1 MAESQV
7 KSISLPTGT
16 YNLPEPRASVR
27 RLVNCFA
34 ENAPTDSSMDPK
46 AKDPPVILRRSPGVS
61 VFSNIVIN
69 VNAALNPLQP
79 QNYSVRGMCFMSG
92 VLYAVVNDQFGS
104 VDINGTFSVLHGAII
119 LGTGRVHMAGNG
131 YCLVM
136 IIPGTSI
143 GYYWTV
149 GRGPIQI
156 TASTFLTFGAL
167 NVGFIDS
174 YIVFLQADG
183 RGFYNDDGQASSG
196 TGPITFNNFGQFP
209 REYGTDPFVGMAI
222 LNRVVWM
229 FGQLTSEA
237 YIDVGNTAGSPFASA
252 PNNFME
258 LGCASGESVVKQNQT
273 IFWIANDLTVRS
285 IGASSGI
292 TPTRVSNHAIEA
304 ILQENV
310 VSDAYGL
317 AFSIGGHPMVVFTLP
332 TAGRTLVFDCV
343 TALWHEMSSYGL
355 GIWRPF
361 CTAVGYGHQLVGDSQ
376 TNTIGYL
383 DPSVYTEYGNP
394 MIATWIHQPVYGE
407 HLRLRHRRLELILG
421 TGQSPLTGQGSNP
434 LITMQM
440 SDDGGHTWR
449 AMPTKSLGGQGQWL
463 TRAVW
468 WNLGMS
474 RERVYQFNLS
484 DPVALWLTDATL
496 DVMPL

>member
-1 MAESQV
+1 MTEPQV

-34 ENAPTDSSMDPK
+34 ENAPSDSTMDSK
-46 AKDPPVILRRSPGVS
+46 SKDPPVILRRSPGTS
-61 VFSNIVIN
+61 VFTTVPDPNGNSPLANI
-69 VNAALNPLQP
+69 LNF
-79 QNYSVRGMCFMSG
+79 SVRGMFMMAG
-92 VLYAVVNDQFGS
+92 VLYAVINDSFGRIDQFG
-104 VDINGTFSVLHGAII
+104 TFTLLAANKIT
-119 LGTGRVHMAGNG
+119 GTGRVHISGNG
-131 YCLVM
+131 YCVV
-136 IIPGTSI
+136 IILPNTNI
-143 GYYWTV
+143 GWTWTQ
-149 GRGPIQI
+149 GSGLLPI
-156 TASTFLTFGAL
+156 TAATFVQFGAL
-167 NVGFIDS
+167 NVSFIDS
-174 YIVFLQADG
+174 YIVFLQQNG
-183 RGFYNDDGQASSG
+183 QGFYNDDGQITSG

-237 YIDVGNTAGSPFASA
+237 YIDVGNVAGSPFASA

-258 LGCASGESVVKQNQT
+258 LGCAAGESIVKQNQT

-285 IGASSGI
+285 ITTQSGI

-304 ILQENV
+304 ILQEITVN
-310 VSDAYGL
+310 DAYGL
-317 AFSIGGHPMVVFTLP
+317 AFSISGHPMVVFTFP
-332 TAGRTLVFDCV
+332 TAKRSLVFDCV
-343 TALWHEMSSYGL
+343 TGEWHEMSSYGF
-355 GIWRPF
+355 GYWRPF
-361 CTAVGYGHQLVGDSQ
+361 CTCNAYGKQLVGDSQ

-383 DPSVYTEYGNP
+383 DIGTFTEYGNP
-394 MIATWIHQPVYGE
+394 MIATWIHQPIYGE
-407 HLRLRHRRLELILG
+407 HQRLRHRRLEIVLG
-421 TGQSPLTGQGSNP
+421 TGQSPLSGQGSDP
-434 LITMQM
+434 MITMQM
-440 SDDGGHTWR
+440 SDNGGHTWTT
-449 AMPTKSLGGQGQWL
+449 MPTRSLGGQGEWL